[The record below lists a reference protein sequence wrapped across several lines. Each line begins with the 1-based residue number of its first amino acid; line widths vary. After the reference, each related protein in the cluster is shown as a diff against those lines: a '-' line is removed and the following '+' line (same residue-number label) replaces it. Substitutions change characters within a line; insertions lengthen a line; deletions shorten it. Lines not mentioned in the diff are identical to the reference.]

1 MHPDSMRR
9 GYRSSALPTR
19 SQLCVPFRIKLIVSI
34 ALSVCS
40 VSPSKGITE
49 SECVLGIPV
58 FVASQAEVWW
68 PGDSGEHPQN

>member
-9 GYRSSALPTR
+9 GYRSSALPAR
-19 SQLCVPFRIKLIVSI
+19 SQLCVSFIIKLIVSI

-49 SECVLGIPV
+49 SECVLGIPI
-58 FVASQAEVWW
+58 FVASQAEGWW
-68 PGDSGEHPQN
+68 PGDTGEYHQN